1 MDRWKSSRR
10 METLVVVAKFAARF
24 GCYATSGS
32 DGTMMG
38 EPPADGIK
46 LHIGGWE
53 QREGWKIL
61 DAIPGPIVDYV
72 GNCTDLTFLN
82 DESCGEV
89 YASHVFEHLGYNGE
103 LQGALQ
109 GIYRVLKPG
118 GRLRA
123 SVPDLET
130 LCKIYV
136 HPNITPQ
143 GRFHI
148 MRMMFGGRTTP
159 YDIHYTGL
167 DMTML
172 GTLLHDAGFREIERV
187 EKFGVFQDTSELR
200 FSDTPISLN
209 MIARKPF

>member
-1 MDRWKSSRR
+1 MPRDNKG
-10 METLVVVAKFAARF
+10 EP
-24 GCYATSGS
+24 
-32 DGTMMG
+32 TMMG

-53 QREGWKIL
+53 QRDGWKIL

-72 GNCTDLTFLN
+72 GNCTDLTFLG
-82 DESCGEV
+82 DESCSEV

-103 LQGALQ
+103 LQSTFK

-130 LCKIYV
+130 LCKIYL

-148 MRMMFGGRTTP
+148 MRMMFGGRMTP

-167 DMTML
+167 DTHML
-172 GTLLHDAGFREIERV
+172 GTLLHEAGFREIERV
-187 EKFGVFQDTSELR
+187 EKLGVFKDTSELR
-200 FSDTPISLN
+200 FSETLISLN
-209 MIARKPF
+209 MIARKPI